1 MAVSKDKTRM
11 MVTLSKEMMNHLTLL
26 SRSFTDK
33 GLEVHTKS
41 QIIEEALR
49 LYIIFLSERVNEEMK
64 EEAKKE
70 ESSHDN

>member
-11 MVTLSKEMMNHLTLL
+11 IVTLSKEMMNHLTLL

-70 ESSHDN
+70 ENSHDN

>member
-11 MVTLSKEMMNHLTLL
+11 IVTLSKEMMNHLTLL

-70 ESSHDN
+70 EISHDN

>member
-11 MVTLSKEMMNHLTLL
+11 IVTLSKEMMNHLTLL

-70 ESSHDN
+70 ESSNDN

>member
-11 MVTLSKEMMNHLTLL
+11 IVTLSKEMMNHLTLL

>member
-11 MVTLSKEMMNHLTLL
+11 IVTLSKEMMNHLTLL

-70 ESSHDN
+70 EESHDN

>member
-11 MVTLSKEMMNHLTLL
+11 IVTLSKEMMNHLTLL

-33 GLEVHTKS
+33 GLEIHTKS

>member
-11 MVTLSKEMMNHLTLL
+11 IVTLSKEMMNHLTLL

-49 LYIIFLSERVNEEMK
+49 LYIIFLSERINEEMK

>member
-11 MVTLSKEMMNHLTLL
+11 IVTLSKEMMNHLTLL

-33 GLEVHTKS
+33 GLEIHTKS

-49 LYIIFLSERVNEEMK
+49 LYIIFLSERVNEKMK

>member
-11 MVTLSKEMMNHLTLL
+11 IVTLSKEMMNYLTLL

-41 QIIEEALR
+41 QIIEKALR